1 MASAPGLGP
10 DNLAML
16 EDPYPF
22 YAALQQSHAVLWNE
36 TMQSWLVTRYADCQ
50 DVLNDHERFT
60 QDRKQVSGTASEAR
74 QSLQEALDLSYQLD
88 PAEERALRRLI
99 VNSIHSQDTDQ
110 TTRNIGASIDDL
122 FGTLAA
128 RQSFDW
134 MSTVAA
140 PLAASITAEL
150 LGLREP
156 EPGTF
161 KKVSEGLAQGYN
173 ADVKPENA
181 QIGEGARTQLSA
193 LIEDAWQAAEDR
205 GGAALALKDN
215 ADNNGFSARRMKEN
229 LGLLFNGSFAAIF
242 AALGNVTL
250 TLLQRPDVLDQLRD
264 PALLDTGIDE
274 LVRFD
279 GPAQATSR
287 VATQDTKIR
296 DVSIK
301 AGDGVIALLAAA
313 NRDPAEF
320 SEPNELV
327 LDRKPN
333 RHLGFGSGMHGCVGQ
348 AFGRAAL
355 RGVVTGLH
363 DAPTPLRLTGQ
374 PVRLRATSVRSLE
387 SLPVSFQ
394 A

>member
-1 MASAPGLGP
+1 MASAPSFGP

-22 YAALQQSHAVLWNE
+22 YAGLQQRHAVLWSE
-36 TMQSWLVTRYADCQ
+36 AMQSWLVTRYADCQ

-74 QSLQEALDLSYQLD
+74 QSLQALDLSDQLD
-88 PAEERALRRLI
+88 PAGEKALRRLI

-110 TTRNIGASIDDL
+110 TARNIRASIDRL
-122 FGTLAA
+122 FGTLAS
-128 RQSFDW
+128 RPSFDW
-134 MSTVAA
+134 MTEVAA

-161 KKVSEGLAQGYN
+161 KRVAESIAQGYN
-173 ADVKPENA
+173 ADVKLENIE
-181 QIGEGARTQLSA
+181 IGKDGRAQLSA

-205 GGAALALKDN
+205 GGAVLVLKN
-215 ADNNGFSARRMKEN
+215 SANNNEFSAQRMKEN
-229 LGLLFNGSFAAIF
+229 IGLLFNGSFAAIF
-242 AALGNVTL
+242 AASGNVTL
-250 TLLQRPDVLDQLRD
+250 TLLRRPEVLDQLRD

-274 LVRFD
+274 LVRYD
-279 GPAQATSR
+279 GPAQVTSR

-296 DVSIK
+296 DVEIK
-301 AGDGVIALLAAA
+301 AGDGVIIMLVAA
-313 NRDPAEF
+313 NRDPAMF
-320 SEPNELV
+320 TEPNELI

-333 RHLGFGSGMHGCVGQ
+333 KHFGFGWGMHGCVGQ
-348 AFGRAAL
+348 AFGKAAL
-355 RGVVTGLH
+355 RGLVTGLH
-363 DAPTPLRLTGQ
+363 DAPAALCMTGP

-387 SLPVSFQ
+387 SLPVAFRN
-394 A
+394 